1 MVSAKDSQLTD
12 GFHTASMEIVMAVE
26 QVASFESCFEIV
38 SDPRVQGRSYHP
50 LKSVLFL
57 VVSAVISGA
66 DGPAEIED
74 FGKEREDWLE
84 QFVDLPYGVPSHDT
98 IGRILAI
105 IKPAE
110 FQKALLAW
118 ISELRKDSSVDGP
131 IVVPIDGKTAR
142 SSYTD
147 ADKSDALHIVS
158 AWATDHGITL
168 GQISVDSKS
177 NEITAV
183 PQLLEMLELKDT
195 IVTLDAMGCQKAIA
209 KQVIDGGGDYTFAV
223 KDNHPKLAQAIEECF
238 GEAYEAGLVDSGFR
252 SKTIHEKGH
261 GRVETRSYC
270 VALLPESMKDL
281 ASAWPGIKSIG
292 QAINMT
298 AVGDKETSEV
308 RYYISSRAAKVGE
321 FSESV
326 RKHWGIESMHWVLD
340 VVFGE
345 DRSRIRTG
353 HATENMSFT
362 RKFVTSLLKQ
372 DTSKTS
378 LKGKRKRAGW
388 NTNFLESLLF
398 GS

>member
-1 MVSAKDSQLTD
+1 MVNSNDSRLMD
-12 GFHTASMEIVMAVE
+12 GFHTASMELVMVVE
-26 QVASFESCFEIV
+26 QIASFESCFEVV
-38 SDPRVQGRSYHP
+38 SDPRVAGRTYHP
-50 LKSVLFL
+50 LSSVLFL

-74 FGKEREDWLE
+74 FGNEREDWLE
-84 QFVDLPYGVPSHDT
+84 QFVDLPYGIPSHDT
-98 IGRILAI
+98 IGRILSI

-110 FQKALLAW
+110 FQKALLSW
-118 ISELRKDSSVDGP
+118 ISALRKDTSGEGP

-142 SSYTD
+142 GSYTN
-147 ADKSDALHIVS
+147 AEKSDALHIVS

-168 GQISVDSKS
+168 GQVAVDSKS

-183 PQLLEMLELKDT
+183 PKLLDMLELEGT
-195 IVTLDAMGCQKAIA
+195 IVTLDAMGSQKAIA
-209 KQVIDGGGDYTFAV
+209 KQIVDGGGDYTFAV
-223 KDNHPKLAQAIEECF
+223 KDNHPKLATAIEEAF
-238 GEAYEAGLVDSGFR
+238 IAAYEAGLVESGFR
-252 SKTIHEKGH
+252 SKTVNEKGH
-261 GRVETRSYC
+261 GRFETRSYC
-270 VALLPESMKDL
+270 VAAIPESMKEM
-281 ASAWPGIKSIG
+281 AKAWPGIKSIG

-298 AVGDKETSEV
+298 LCGGKETSET
-308 RYYISSRAAKVGE
+308 RYYISSREPKVGE
-321 FSESV
+321 FSQSV

-345 DRSRIRTG
+345 DSSRIRTG

-362 RKFVTSLLKQ
+362 KKFVISLLKQ

-388 NTNFLESLLF
+388 NTDFLQKLLF